1 MRFLAGALLLAALPA
16 AAQVSDAPAPRPVA
30 ETPAPAPGPA
40 RPAARPAGAA
50 GDAAAPPSRPQ
61 GVSQG
66 RLIPPEEM
74 PAAPPSAQPP
84 VAAGADAAPSPGAP
98 KADAAPSQTPPTA
111 DAAPS
116 QGALIPPEPPAPPEP
131 SAPPVPLGPPVPET
145 LRETDFDHAAC
156 RLELRRLGAVYREI
170 PAITDPAQRD
180 CGIARPLELTE
191 ILPGIALEGGAA
203 MRCDAARALAHWM
216 RDVVVPSAG
225 HLPNSPRLTSLAL
238 GTTYHCRGVLGNG
251 TPQNLSEHAVGNAID
266 IAAFGFD
273 DGSRIEIAPPG
284 DRGDMAVAFQNAV
297 QGAACLFFSTVL
309 GPGSNAAHD
318 DHLHLDIKA
327 RRGGFRLC
335 Q

>member
-1 MRFLAGALLLAALPA
+1 MRFLAGALLLAAVPA

-50 GDAAAPPSRPQ
+50 GDAAAPPSRAQ

-74 PAAPPSAQPP
+74 PAAPPAAQPP
-84 VAAGADAAPSPGAP
+84 VAAGADAGPSLGAP
-98 KADAAPSQTPPTA
+98 KADAAPSQAPPTA

-116 QGALIPPEPPAPPEP
+116 QGALIPPEPP
-131 SAPPVPLGPPVPET
+131 APPVPLGPPVPET

-156 RLELRRLGAVYREI
+156 RLELRRLGADYREI

-203 MRCDAARALAHWM
+203 MRCNTARALAHWM

-225 HLPNSPRLTSLAL
+225 HMPNSPRLTSLAL
-238 GTTYHCRGVLGNG
+238 GTTYHCRGVIGNG

-273 DGSRIEIAPPG
+273 DGSQIEIAPPG
-284 DRGDMAVAFQNAV
+284 DRGDMAVAFQNAL

>member
-1 MRFLAGALLLAALPA
+1 MRVLAGALLLAALPA
-16 AAQVSDAPAPRPVA
+16 AAQVNDAPAPRPVA
-30 ETPAPAPGPA
+30 ETPATAPGPA

-50 GDAAAPPSRPQ
+50 GDAAAPPSRAQ

-66 RLIPPEEM
+66 QLIPPEEM
-74 PAAPPSAQPP
+74 PAAPPAPQPP
-84 VAAGADAAPSPGAP
+84 VAAEADTARSPGSP
-98 KADAAPSQTPPTA
+98 KADAAPSLGAKPPTA
-111 DAAPS
+111 DPAQS
-116 QGALIPPEPPAPPEP
+116 QGALIPPEPP
-131 SAPPVPLGPPVPET
+131 APPVPLGPPVPET

-203 MRCDAARALAHWM
+203 MRCDTARALAHWM
-216 RDVVVPSAG
+216 RDVVVPAAG
-225 HLPNSPRLTSLAL
+225 HLPNSPRLTTLAL
-238 GTTYHCRGVLGNG
+238 GTTYHCRGVVGNG
-251 TPQNLSEHAVGNAID
+251 TPRNLSEHAVGNAID

-273 DGSRIEIAPPG
+273 DDSRIEIAPPG